1 MGGDRTAGGDQPGA
15 GGAPPSSQ
23 AAGREVPHGQM
34 AGDQTPAGSRAGMNP
49 GDEVP
54 PDAPGAGE
62 NICRACGG
70 SGRVDGGRCESCGGT
85 GKVIEAVSGG
95 P

>member
-1 MGGDRTAGGDQPGA
+1 MSQGTAGGSQP
-15 GGAPPSSQ
+15 APN
-23 AAGREVPHGQM
+23 AAGKEGETLPVGDL
-34 AGDQTPAGSRAGMNP
+34 AGDQTPPGQRGNMNP

-62 NICRACGG
+62 NTCRACGG
-70 SGRVDGGRCESCGGT
+70 SGRQGNESCKNCGGT
-85 GKVIEAVSGG
+85 GKVYEAVSGG